1 MQSPIYLLSWIA
13 GVCSLWLLWSL
24 AIKKLFLDGFRER
37 LFELRFELFRLGV
50 SGELP
55 FDSDTYRT
63 LETLICGLLRFGHRI
78 SLLTFILC
86 RKEQERAKKE
96 KNFVDVSQQIALKIS
111 RLDPAT
117 QAKLTKILA
126 GISQATIVYMSI
138 TSLPFLSAFAVY
150 EVAKAFGLL
159 RTHRETKEI
168 SFVIEREAYRVESMR
183 PLRAAVA

>member
-1 MQSPIYLLSWIA
+1 MQSPLYLLSWIVA
-13 GVCSLWLLWSL
+13 ACSLWLLWSL
-24 AIKKLFLDGFRER
+24 GIKRLFLDSFRER

-86 RKEQERAKKE
+86 RKEQERAKKD
-96 KNFVDVSQQIALKIS
+96 KDFVDLSQQIALKIS

-117 QAKLTKILA
+117 QAKLLRILE
-126 GISQATIVYMSI
+126 GVRGATIVYMSF
-138 TSLPFLSAFAVY
+138 TSLLFLSVFTAY
-150 EVAKAFGLL
+150 LTAKFLGVWHAM
-159 RTHRETKEI
+159 EKAKEI
-168 SFVIEREAYRVESMR
+168 SFVIEREAYLSESMR
-183 PLRAAVA
+183 PLRVAAA